1 MEKIRTNHIKVHFL
15 WDKFLGDFD
24 LYKIE
29 YSNAYD
35 FGNNLGIYCK
45 LEGLC
50 PNSAVCAF
58 NKMVKEGNA
67 DAPTKHRIFL
77 FASAK
82 KESITTAM
90 LQERLEKVNVKIKQI
105 SYTPDYREGIYPHNM
120 LNLMLSMMP
129 NRDKTLSYAHG
140 KLICGTCSSLYNK
153 GKKQGEEL
161 GLQLEFAYGG
171 LLEAHTSTFAEADKV
186 ENSKKKDSL
195 VYHLEFG
202 DERIY
207 FSSQKKKGTKEY
219 YNHPSIFRK
228 NNKNRIPF
236 LDFSDID
243 HLEESQA
250 YIISSVLN
258 DFLTTYSK
266 YILVYPVVY
275 NDPQLLQSQEAEF
288 KNEDELVRNMLSS
301 SWIDISCHTKEEG
314 VEERRAL
321 IEDKSKV
328 YINKLFK
335 TGFEGTFIK
344 TKGKNRICIRIVG
357 DKDQEAELS
366 TAKRRSK
373 DRHRLQEKL
382 DLMEKLIPVQDSM
395 IGSEINDATIKN
407 IFRQI
412 LIKKSCLQ
420 STLPQA
426 MIERFKG
433 CVITYAESKVKS
445 KDYYFVQMT
454 IDNDGQLSYRDI
466 EKKIPQDGVKYNI
479 YDTEEYIFPE
489 LDEMTRAL
497 KELKDTIVPAEAYQ
511 LLMDN
516 VQSVDAKTFCQQRMR
531 ENKDGVL
538 HNQFYKDI
546 KIIGKEDG
554 VTRDL
559 MRLITKEYH
568 IKQGQDFRTASRRE
582 ETLGACVN
590 VHYWKYSPN
599 TWMYCAG
606 PNPSGNFSSID
617 NKVHVRELVCDKT
630 PDEAFVNELICS
642 LGDGW
647 NKINEFSVHPSIFK
661 FLKERLEMYKVK
673 EQLDEISSKD

>member
-15 WDKFLGDFD
+15 WDEFLKDFD

-266 YILVYPVVY
+266 YISVYPVVY

-335 TGFEGTFIK
+335 TGFEGTFVK

-366 TAKRRSK
+366 TAKRKSK

-412 LIKKSCLQ
+412 LINLNSA
-420 STLPQA
+420 TL
-426 MIERFKG
+426 
-433 CVITYAESKVKS
+433 
-445 KDYYFVQMT
+445 
-454 IDNDGQLSYRDI
+454 L
-466 EKKIPQDGVKYNI
+466 
-479 YDTEEYIFPE
+479 
-489 LDEMTRAL
+489 
-497 KELKDTIVPAEAYQ
+497 
-511 LLMDN
+511 
-516 VQSVDAKTFCQQRMR
+516 
-531 ENKDGVL
+531 
-538 HNQFYKDI
+538 
-546 KIIGKEDG
+546 
-554 VTRDL
+554 
-559 MRLITKEYH
+559 
-568 IKQGQDFRTASRRE
+568 
-582 ETLGACVN
+582 
-590 VHYWKYSPN
+590 
-599 TWMYCAG
+599 
-606 PNPSGNFSSID
+606 
-617 NKVHVRELVCDKT
+617 
-630 PDEAFVNELICS
+630 
-642 LGDGW
+642 
-647 NKINEFSVHPSIFK
+647 
-661 FLKERLEMYKVK
+661 
-673 EQLDEISSKD
+673 

>member
-1 MEKIRTNHIKVHFL
+1 MEKIRTNHIKVDFL
-15 WDKFLGDFD
+15 WDEFLEDFD

-29 YSNAYD
+29 YSDSYD
-35 FGNNLGIYCK
+35 FDNNLGIYCK

-58 NKMVKEGNA
+58 NKMVKDGNA
-67 DAPTKHRIFL
+67 NAPTKHRIFL

-82 KESITTAM
+82 KEGITTAM

-105 SYTPDYREGIYPHNM
+105 SYNPGYREGIYPHNM

-171 LLEAHTSTFAEADKV
+171 LLQAHTSTFAEADKV

-195 VYHLEFG
+195 IYHLEFG

-258 DFLTTYSK
+258 DFLITYSK
-266 YILVYPVVY
+266 YISVDPVVY
-275 NDPQLLQSQEAEF
+275 NAPQLLQSQEAEF

-301 SWIDISCHTKEEG
+301 SWIDISCHAKEEG

-335 TGFEGTFIK
+335 TGFEGTFVK

-366 TAKRRSK
+366 TAKRMSK
-373 DRHRLQEKL
+373 DIHRLQEKL
-382 DLMEKLIPVQDSM
+382 DLQEKLIPVQDSM

-412 LIKKSCLQ
+412 LIKENCLQ

-445 KDYYFVQMT
+445 KDYYFVQMA

-466 EKKIPQDGVKYNI
+466 EKKIPQDGVISVLDANFEMREYQIPDFKKGYNKDIVYCIEKDGVKYNI

-489 LDEMTRAL
+489 LDEMIRAL
-497 KELKDTIVPAEAYQ
+497 KELKDTIVPVEAYQ

-516 VQSVDAKTFCQQRMR
+516 VQSADAKALCRQRIR

-538 HNQFYKDI
+538 HNQFYKDV

-554 VTRDL
+554 VTRNL
-559 MRLITKEYH
+559 MRLVTKEYD
-568 IKQGQDFRTASRRE
+568 IKQGQ
-582 ETLGACVN
+582 
-590 VHYWKYSPN
+590 
-599 TWMYCAG
+599 
-606 PNPSGNFSSID
+606 
-617 NKVHVRELVCDKT
+617 
-630 PDEAFVNELICS
+630 
-642 LGDGW
+642 
-647 NKINEFSVHPSIFK
+647 
-661 FLKERLEMYKVK
+661 
-673 EQLDEISSKD
+673 EQLLAVRKLWVLVSMFIIGSIHPIHGCIVQVQIQVVILALLVIRFMFENWFVIRLLMKHLLMS

>member
-335 TGFEGTFIK
+335 TGFEGTFVK

-420 STLPQA
+420 STLPKA

-466 EKKIPQDGVKYNI
+466 EKKIPQDGVISVLDANFEMLEYQIPDFKKGYNKDII
-479 YDTEEYIFPE
+479 YCIENTAERLGRYSADVYNK
-489 LDEMTRAL
+489 L
-497 KELKDTIVPAEAYQ
+497 KELGAIDGYINAFYDTLHTQGKAYIVDS
-511 LLMDN
+511 LLEYIYHRDPQWLPEDYRPFQ
-516 VQSVDAKTFCQQRMR
+516 VSTQQ
-531 ENKDGVL
+531 KG
-538 HNQFYKDI
+538 
-546 KIIGKEDG
+546 
-554 VTRDL
+554 
-559 MRLITKEYH
+559 
-568 IKQGQDFRTASRRE
+568 
-582 ETLGACVN
+582 
-590 VHYWKYSPN
+590 
-599 TWMYCAG
+599 
-606 PNPSGNFSSID
+606 
-617 NKVHVRELVCDKT
+617 DKS
-630 PDEAFVNELICS
+630 C
-642 LGDGW
+642 
-647 NKINEFSVHPSIFK
+647 
-661 FLKERLEMYKVK
+661 
-673 EQLDEISSKD
+673 

>member
-1 MEKIRTNHIKVHFL
+1 MEKIRTNHIKVDFL
-15 WDKFLGDFD
+15 WDEFLEDFD

-29 YSNAYD
+29 YSDAYD
-35 FGNNLGIYCK
+35 FDNNLGIYCK

-50 PNSAVCAF
+50 PNSSVCAF
-58 NKMVKEGNA
+58 NKMVKEGKA

-82 KESITTAM
+82 KEGITTTV

-105 SYTPDYREGIYPHNM
+105 CYTPGYREGIYPHNM
-120 LNLMLSMMP
+120 LNLLLSMMP
-129 NRDKTLSYAHG
+129 NKDKTLSYAHG

-171 LLEAHTSTFAEADKV
+171 LLQAHTSTFAEADKV

-258 DFLTTYSK
+258 EFLCTYSK
-266 YILVYPVVY
+266 YISVDPIVYQAPH
-275 NDPQLLQSQEAEF
+275 LLQSQEAEF
-288 KNEDELVRNMLSS
+288 KNEDDLVRNMLSS

-321 IEDKSKV
+321 IEEKSKA

-335 TGFEGTFIK
+335 TGFEGTFSK
-344 TKGKNRICIRIVG
+344 TKGKDRICIRIVG

-366 TAKRRSK
+366 TAKRKSK
-373 DRHRLQEKL
+373 DKHRLQEKL
-382 DLMEKLIPVQDSM
+382 DLMEKQIPVQDSM

-412 LIKKSCLQ
+412 LIKENCLQ

-445 KDYYFVQMT
+445 KDYYFAQMT

-466 EKKIPQDGVKYNI
+466 EKKIPQEGVISVLDANF
-479 YDTEEYIFPE
+479 EMHEYQIP
-489 LDEMTRAL
+489 
-497 KELKDTIVPAEAYQ
+497 
-511 LLMDN
+511 
-516 VQSVDAKTFCQQRMR
+516 
-531 ENKDGVL
+531 
-538 HNQFYKDI
+538 
-546 KIIGKEDG
+546 
-554 VTRDL
+554 
-559 MRLITKEYH
+559 
-568 IKQGQDFRTASRRE
+568 DFRK
-582 ETLGACVN
+582 G
-590 VHYWKYSPN
+590 
-599 TWMYCAG
+599 
-606 PNPSGNFSSID
+606 
-617 NKVHVRELVCDKT
+617 
-630 PDEAFVNELICS
+630 
-642 LGDGW
+642 
-647 NKINEFSVHPSIFK
+647 
-661 FLKERLEMYKVK
+661 
-673 EQLDEISSKD
+673 